1 MRDIDIRRVH
11 GVYEVYVEGAFWCS
25 CTSLRE
31 VEEELEEIERKEA
44 S

>member
-1 MRDIDIRRVH
+1 MRDIDVRRDH
-11 GVYEVYVEGAFWCS
+11 GVYMVYVEGTFWCS

-31 VEEELEEIERKEA
+31 VEEELEEIEREEA